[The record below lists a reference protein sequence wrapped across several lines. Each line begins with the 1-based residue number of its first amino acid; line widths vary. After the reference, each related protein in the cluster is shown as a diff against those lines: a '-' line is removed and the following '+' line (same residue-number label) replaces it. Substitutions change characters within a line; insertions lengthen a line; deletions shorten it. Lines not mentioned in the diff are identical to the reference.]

1 MATKTRKTRKP
12 LTEAEQAERD
22 ARREAFRAEATEK
35 LDGAVQAL
43 LSEDG
48 FRAWLDARALFHNYS
63 MNNTLLI
70 LAQRPDATRVAGAS
84 TWRKLDRM
92 INKGERAM
100 RVFAPKTWAV
110 SCAKDAPG
118 AFWNERRNE
127 YTRKITVFDLVPVF
141 DVAQTNGADLPE
153 PPKPQP
159 LTGDSHAHLLPRLEA
174 LATDL
179 GYTVT
184 YDDDLTGC
192 GGYCDAQAKSIV
204 VGPGEPNA
212 RVRVL
217 THELAHALGITYQTH
232 TRAQAELI
240 VESVTYVVLRGAG
253 LDTAGVSVTYVAG
266 WSADEASGIAA
277 FAADLDA
284 VARRIEKAI
293 EDPADEPVAA

>member
-1 MATKTRKTRKP
+1 MSTRTRKTRKP

-22 ARREAFRAEATEK
+22 ARREELRTEAAAK

-92 INKGERAM
+92 ITKGERAM

-110 SCAKDAPG
+110 SCSKDAPG

-153 PPKPQP
+153 PPAVQP
-159 LTGDSHAHLLPRLEA
+159 LTGDSHAHLIPRLEA
-174 LATDL
+174 LAAEL
-179 GYTVT
+179 GYTVS
-184 YDDDLTGC
+184 YDDDLKGC
-192 GGYCDAQAKSIV
+192 GGFCDPAGHRIV

-217 THELAHALGITYQTH
+217 THELAHALGITYESH

-240 VESVTYVVLRGAG
+240 VESVTYVVLRGQG

-266 WSADEASGIAA
+266 WTAGEAQGIAA
-277 FAADLDA
+277 FASDLDA
-284 VARRIEKAI
+284 VARRIEKAL
-293 EDPADEPVAA
+293 EDEPVAA